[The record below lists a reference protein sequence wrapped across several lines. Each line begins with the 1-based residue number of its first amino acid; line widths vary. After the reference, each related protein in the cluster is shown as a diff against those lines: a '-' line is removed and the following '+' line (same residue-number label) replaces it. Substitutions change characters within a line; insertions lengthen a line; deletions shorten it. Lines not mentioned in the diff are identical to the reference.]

1 MKNPASARSRSL
13 REAVKDVGRRLAL
26 TGTPLQTNMEE
37 LHHLINFVVP
47 GAMCD
52 TKLKEIQ
59 SIVKAGRAD
68 PEHSLPA
75 ASEALEAWRRDTS
88 QYVMQRGEEVLPGR
102 GLGERE
108 RLFS

>member
-1 MKNPASARSRSL
+1 M
-13 REAVKDVGRRLAL
+13 KDVGRRIAL
-26 TGTPLQTNMEE
+26 TGTPLQNNMEE
-37 LHHLINFVVP
+37 LHQLINFIVP

-52 TKLKEIQ
+52 KKFKQIQ

-88 QYVMQRGEEVLPGR
+88 QYVMQRGEEVLVRTLPGR
-102 GLGERE
+102 ARE
-108 RLFS
+108 IFS